1 MKSENEVLL
10 PLIRVSWCSINLWI
24 SAAVTKQHQK
34 TTNLRSP
41 NVSCLTSTWKVGSSP
56 QLVLQDLYICRH
68 LWNLMK
74 QNNIGAPDAENGAAP
89 AETFKESKLGK
100 LRGNI
105 GNTAIVELQPTVPFS
120 QHYLCQGN
128 LRILGMLIP
137 SFIENPYNGY
147 ITLPIGFMTLPC

>member
-1 MKSENEVLL
+1 
-10 PLIRVSWCSINLWI
+10 
-24 SAAVTKQHQK
+24 
-34 TTNLRSP
+34 
-41 NVSCLTSTWKVGSSP
+41 
-56 QLVLQDLYICRH
+56 
-68 LWNLMK
+68 MK

-128 LRILGMLIP
+128 LRILGMLIL
-137 SFIENPYNGY
+137 IMG
-147 ITLPIGFMTLPC
+147 I